1 MLDQADTPSAG
12 PERKRHH
19 FVPVAYLNGWTDK
32 AGMVNA
38 HFADQSGTVR
48 SSRPEAIGFERYYYS
63 IDLPDG
69 SRDNDSFE
77 EMFGRVE
84 TLWPKVVAALD
95 ARAFDREALDAMYRM
110 MGFMRVRGP
119 AARDYNESLDL
130 LTQRTS
136 LKILAEIGK
145 LPAKLDRYRDELDTV
160 EMTINRQRTL
170 AKINDD
176 LLRFADLLH
185 RVGFEIVVN
194 ATAFSFIT
202 SDNPVAYFAASDTR
216 IDEPYFEA
224 RDLEIW
230 FPLSPNY
237 ILHGSHTLR
246 AEGHI
251 PGFRSVSDEA
261 TIATI
266 NETTARFA
274 YRLVFAADRSQD
286 DLITPHLATSPILRS
301 EVVRLPSEVQF
312 HIGHQFGPR
321 PKLIK
326 FRPELCEGDLTEADF
341 DLS

>member
-1 MLDQADTPSAG
+1 MVSA
-12 PERKRHH
+12 
-19 FVPVAYLNGWTDK
+19 Y
-32 AGMVNA
+32 
-38 HFADQSGTVR
+38 FADQPGTVR
-48 SSRPEAIGFERYYYS
+48 PSRPEAIGFERYYYS

-69 SRDNDSFE
+69 GRDNDSFE

-84 TLWPKVVAALD
+84 TFWPKVIAALD
-95 ARAFDREALDAMYRM
+95 AGTFDRETLDTMFRM

-130 LTQRTS
+130 LTQRTC
-136 LKILAEIGK
+136 LKVLAEIGK
-145 LPAKLDRYRDELDTV
+145 LPAKLDRYRDDLDTV

-176 LLRFADLLH
+176 LLRFAGLLH

-194 ATAFSFIT
+194 ETAVAFIT
-202 SDNPVAYFAASDTR
+202 SDNPVAYFSASDAG

-224 RDLEIW
+224 DDLEIW
-230 FPLSPNY
+230 FPLSRNY
-237 ILHGSHTLR
+237 MLRGSHRLR
-246 AEGHI
+246 ANGHI
-251 PGFRSVSDEA
+251 PSFRSVGDEG
-261 TIATI
+261 TIAAI

-274 YRLVFAADRSQD
+274 YRLAFAPDRSQD
-286 DLITPHLATSPILRS
+286 ALIVPHLAVSPVLRS
-301 EVVRLPSEVQF
+301 DVVRLPDEVQF

-326 FRPELCEGDLTEADF
+326 FRPELCEDDLTEADF